1 MKKVILFTVLLL
13 SIQQLGSCQV
23 IKLKKPTIPGS
34 GSTNNNASNISNTEM
49 VSALRDALS
58 QGINNGAD
66 KVSKTDG
73 YFKNT
78 AIKILMPDDVK
89 NVESKLRQLGMGSMV
104 DKAILSMNRAA
115 EQAAKE
121 SKPIFINAIKNMT
134 ITDAVSILKGSDNA
148 ATTYLRNNTS
158 VQLTEKFT
166 PIIDK
171 ALENTQATKYWSD
184 VFTNYNK
191 IPGVQKINPDLSK
204 YVTQRALD
212 GLFKMIADE
221 ELAIRK
227 DPVARTTDI
236 LKKVFG
242 INW

>member
-1 MKKVILFTVLLL
+1 
-13 SIQQLGSCQV
+13 
-23 IKLKKPTIPGS
+23 
-34 GSTNNNASNISNTEM
+34 
-49 VSALRDALS
+49 
-58 QGINNGAD
+58 
-66 KVSKTDG
+66 
-73 YFKNT
+73 
-78 AIKILMPDDVK
+78 
-89 NVESKLRQLGMGSMV
+89 MGSMV

-204 YVTQRALD
+204 YVTQRALE